1 MLNHDRPSPSSVG
14 DGLDAAA
21 LAQLR
26 ELDPTGANRL
36 LERVVQAFDASLA
49 RLLPQLQQ
57 AGMSGNLASAR
68 LVAHT
73 LKSSAASLG
82 ALQLSRQCA
91 ELENQIR
98 GDAVAGLD
106 AQIQAIVGEAARVKH
121 ALARLVEEA
130 P

>member
-57 AGMSGNLASAR
+57 AGMSGEPRRRAPWL
-68 LVAHT
+68 HT
-73 LKSSAASLG
+73 
-82 ALQLSRQCA
+82 R
-91 ELENQIR
+91 
-98 GDAVAGLD
+98 
-106 AQIQAIVGEAARVKH
+106 
-121 ALARLVEEA
+121 
-130 P
+130 